1 MASTIGALINIAYM
15 LYYNREFMKKTKAGI
30 PLDEVFAGS
39 EKDPRWAEA
48 YAKADIEVRLAIQIA
63 KAREKA
69 KMTQGQLARAVGT
82 TQSVISR
89 IEGANQNLT
98 VKTLAR
104 IAAVLHATL
113 VIQLRPPHAG

>member
-1 MASTIGALINIAYM
+1 
-15 LYYNREFMKKTKAGI
+15 MKKDKASI
-30 PLDEVFAGS
+30 SLDEVFAES

-48 YAKADIEVRLAIQIA
+48 YAKADIEVSLALQIA
-63 KAREKA
+63 KARQKA
-69 KMTQGQLARAVGT
+69 RMTQGQFARAVGT

-89 IEGANQNLT
+89 IERANQNLT

-113 VIQLRPPHAG
+113 VIQLQHPHAR